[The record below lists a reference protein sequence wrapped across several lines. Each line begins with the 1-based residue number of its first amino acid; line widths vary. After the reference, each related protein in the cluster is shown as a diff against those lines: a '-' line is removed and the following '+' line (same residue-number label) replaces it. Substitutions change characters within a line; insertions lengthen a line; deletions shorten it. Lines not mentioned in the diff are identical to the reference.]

1 MSRLGYNRW
10 STFIEMTKSNKRE
23 IKNLE
28 KGLKDLEF
36 SFNIENRILILEN
49 TMKNFINNKKADI
62 NIDPRIIFWIILILL
77 LLFLKV
83 SGIFG

>member
-1 MSRLGYNRW
+1 VSRLGYNRW

-36 SFNIENRILILEN
+36 SFNIENR
-49 TMKNFINNKKADI
+49 F
-62 NIDPRIIFWIILILL
+62 
-77 LLFLKV
+77 
-83 SGIFG
+83 